1 MATVCPGNN
10 CIALARWPES
20 ETPMAL
26 PPADAAVKRAVA
38 AKAAVSEY
46 FAVVAS
52 PTLQA
57 DGAAFNRVTLVVRL
71 DTQGAAI
78 KAYREQLKRAL
89 TLLDKAISA
98 GEPSVE
104 LTTQVPD
111 ELTQGRTGGIKGTQT
126 DPGKGKEKTT
136 PRKKEKEASTKK
148 KKKS

>member
-1 MATVCPGNN
+1 MATACPDNN
-10 CIALARWPES
+10 CIALAKWPVS

-26 PPADAAVKRAVA
+26 PPADSAAKRAVA

-57 DGAAFNRVTLVVRL
+57 DGTAFNRVTLVVKL

-78 KAYREQLKRAL
+78 KAYREQLKQAL
-89 TLLDKAISA
+89 TLLDKAVSA

-104 LTTQVPD
+104 VTTLVPD
-111 ELTQGRTGGIKGTQT
+111 QLTQGGIKGKGTQT
-126 DPGKGKEKTT
+126 DPKKGKEKTA
-136 PRKKEKEASTKK
+136 PKKKDKEASTKK